1 MRELTITNSSWTVD
15 DDDNIVDANG
25 RMTTDQAV
33 EAAGISYGYARL

>member
-1 MRELTITNSSWTVD
+1 MRELTLTNSSWTVD

-25 RMTTDQAV
+25 RMTADQAL